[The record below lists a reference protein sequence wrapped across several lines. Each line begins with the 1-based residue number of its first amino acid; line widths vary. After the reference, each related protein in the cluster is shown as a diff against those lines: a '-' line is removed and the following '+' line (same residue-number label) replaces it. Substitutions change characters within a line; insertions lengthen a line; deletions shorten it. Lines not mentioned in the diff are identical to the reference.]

1 MSAPFAAIA
10 GAAVAA
16 AVYLVARQAGVSM
29 RVPVDPRD
37 AGSAMVPLGLVG
49 VVLSSV
55 LPAFI
60 GAIALALLTRT
71 SRPVAAFLAIAAAF
85 VAGSAG
91 PLLWGGD
98 PGMARMDGATRST
111 LALMHVLRMMAVAWI
126 LVRSLHAQPSGPTP
140 GRAN

>member
-10 GAAVAA
+10 GAVIAA
-16 AVYLVARQAGVSM
+16 AIYLVARQMGVSM

-37 AGSAMVPLGLVG
+37 GGSAMVPLGLVG

-55 LPAFI
+55 FPAFI

-71 SRPVAAFLAIAAAF
+71 SRPVTAFLALAAAF

-98 PGMARMDGATRST
+98 PGMARMDGATRGT

-126 LVRSLHAQPSGPTP
+126 LVRALRAQPNAPAA
-140 GRAN
+140 GRAG